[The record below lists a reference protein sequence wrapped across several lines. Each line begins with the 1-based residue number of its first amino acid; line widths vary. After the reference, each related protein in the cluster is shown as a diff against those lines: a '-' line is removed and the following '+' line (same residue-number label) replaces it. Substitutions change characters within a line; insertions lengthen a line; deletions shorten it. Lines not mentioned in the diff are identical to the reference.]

1 MGDAKDKPAPPISI
15 ATFKYCRSQFAR
27 GGTTVC
33 GLLRR
38 WPTVGGLFTIAFD
51 ESRRVMHYS

>member
-1 MGDAKDKPAPPISI
+1 MGDTKDKLAPLISI
-15 ATFKYCRSQFAR
+15 ATFKYCHSQFVR

-38 WPTVGGLFTIAFD
+38 WPTVWVLFTIAFD
-51 ESRRVMHYS
+51 ESQRIMHYS